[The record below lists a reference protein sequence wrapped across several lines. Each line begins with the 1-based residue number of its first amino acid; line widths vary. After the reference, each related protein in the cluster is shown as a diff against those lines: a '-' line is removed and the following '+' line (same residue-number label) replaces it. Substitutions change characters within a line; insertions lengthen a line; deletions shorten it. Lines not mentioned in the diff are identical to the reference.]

1 MNWENWEASLV
12 ELKEQA
18 ILENKEGCECLSRS
32 KVSSL
37 APVVADLRSARV
49 GRCQANYW
57 DRKVSFF
64 MPKIKT
70 EGLIR
75 YQQIKVW

>member
-1 MNWENWEASLV
+1 M
-12 ELKEQA
+12 
-18 ILENKEGCECLSRS
+18 SRS
-32 KVSSL
+32 KVSFL
-37 APVVADLRSARV
+37 APMVADLRSARV
-49 GRCQANYW
+49 GRCHANRMVADLRSARVGRCHANRMDAMSRYR

-75 YQQIKVW
+75 YQQINV

>member
-1 MNWENWEASLV
+1 MT
-12 ELKEQA
+12 
-18 ILENKEGCECLSRS
+18 RS
-32 KVSSL
+32 KVSFL

-49 GRCQANYW
+49 GRCQANRMDAMSRYR

-64 MPKIKT
+64 MHKNKT

-75 YQQIKVW
+75 YQQMKV